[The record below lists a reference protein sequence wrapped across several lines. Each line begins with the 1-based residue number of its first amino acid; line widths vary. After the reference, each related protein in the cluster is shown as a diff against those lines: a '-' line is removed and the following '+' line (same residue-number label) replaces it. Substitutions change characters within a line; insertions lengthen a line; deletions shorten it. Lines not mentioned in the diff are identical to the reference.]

1 MGEYKSIQGKPFFWR
16 ITNTERRF
24 ILLFGDLLA
33 SYVSIL
39 VALYFW
45 SKQDWLHFSW
55 EFIKQRPDFWFFF
68 LPLLWVVLL
77 VELYDVRAA
86 ANRIKTIKSLTV
98 AAIISL
104 GLYLLVYFTSAPSSL
119 PRRGVAAFIVSTYVL
134 TIIWRFLYIRVFTT
148 PMFMRRVLI
157 VGCGRSGV
165 TMASILHQIWPPP
178 FYIVGFIDDDKEK
191 VGKEFEGYPV
201 LGTTLEM
208 AGIIEAEQISDI
220 VFAIS
225 GEMGPETFQELIM
238 AEEAGI
244 EITTMP
250 ALYED
255 LLGRVPILLLKSD
268 WILRSFLDQAHT
280 GTFYKAAKRLMDI
293 AGGLIGI
300 GFVLLIFP
308 FVAIAILLDSGR
320 PVFYT
325 QDRLGK
331 RGKEFR
337 IIKFR
342 TMTQDSEK
350 DGVARMASNSDQR
363 ITRVGK
369 FLRKSHIDE
378 FPQFINIF
386 RGDMSLVGPR
396 AEQTTL
402 VDKLQKDVPFY
413 RARLLV
419 KPGATGWAQVN
430 YGYASTVEE
439 TRVKLEYDLFYIKHQ
454 NLILDISIILRTI
467 GTVFGLRGQ

>member
-1 MGEYKSIQGKPFFWR
+1 MGEYKSIQNKPFFWR

-24 ILLFGDLLA
+24 ILIFGDLLA
-33 SYVSIL
+33 SYASIF

-55 EFIKQRPDFWFFF
+55 AFIQQRPDTWFFLLPF
-68 LPLLWVVLL
+68 LWIVLL
-77 VELYDVRAA
+77 VELYDIRSA
-86 ANRIKTIKSLTV
+86 ANRSKTIKSLTI
-98 AAIISL
+98 AALISL
-104 GLYLLVYFTSAPSSL
+104 GLYLLVYFTSAPNSL

-134 TIIWRFLYIRVFTT
+134 TFIWRLLYIRIFTT

-157 VGCGRSGV
+157 VGCGRAGK
-165 TMASILHQIWPPP
+165 TIASILHKIWPPP
-178 FYIVGFIDDDKEK
+178 FFVVGFIDDDQEK
-191 VGKEFEGYPV
+191 VGKEFENLPV
-201 LGTTLEM
+201 LGTTGDM
-208 AGIIEAEQISDI
+208 ASIIDSEHVTDI

-225 GEMGPETFQELIM
+225 NDMDPETFQELIG
-238 AEEAGI
+238 AEESGI

-250 ALYED
+250 VLYEE

-268 WILRSFLDQAHT
+268 WILRSFIDQAHT

-293 AGGLIGI
+293 AGGFVGIGI
-300 GFVLLIFP
+300 LALIFP

-320 PVFYT
+320 PVIYT

-342 TMTQDSEK
+342 TMTTDSEK
-350 DGVARMASNSDQR
+350 DGVARMATNADQR

-369 FLRKSHIDE
+369 FLRKSHLDE

-402 VDKLQKDVPFY
+402 VEKLQKDVPFY

-430 YGYASTVEE
+430 FGYASTVEE
-439 TRVKLEYDLFYIKHQ
+439 TRVKLEYDLYYIKHQ
-454 NLILDISIILRTI
+454 NLLLDISIILRTI